1 MHLNVQSP
9 NKHEMMRSRVIGF
22 EKAEFRI
29 QPASDAIVHMM
40 LEKISLIR
48 FGDVSTNYSSWQ
60 KRRICKSTS
69 LTFITDH
76 ILMENMQMTTRSF
89 SIDFVHKK

>member
-1 MHLNVQSP
+1 MQSP

-48 FGDVSTNYSSWQ
+48 FGYVSTNYSSWQ
-60 KRRICKSTS
+60 K
-69 LTFITDH
+69 
-76 ILMENMQMTTRSF
+76 EE
-89 SIDFVHKK
+89 FVKAPH